1 MSDGLTGDGPAAD
14 MLRAAETL
22 RSSGVA
28 ALRKLDDWR
37 LEAAFL
43 DTVAAF
49 RDPSSPERRG
59 LDPALRE
66 SAALSQGCLDAS
78 LAALL
83 GGFGAE
89 EVRRVIALGRRA
101 RSRPRLVSSGGA
113 NAVDR
118 ERTGDSPHLIVLAGS
133 LPGIALAPLLASLAV
148 RRPAILKSSSREPF
162 FAPAFTTALAAREP
176 ALAAA
181 VTALV
186 WRGGDTSIESPLL
199 EKVGRVVAYGGALAL
214 ADLRRRAASKLIAFG
229 PKASVA
235 IVAGALAPTALEAVA
250 SALAR
255 DVALFD
261 QRGCLSLQAIYTDGD
276 AEALAAALADALE
289 EAARRWPPLP
299 LSPAEAGA
307 LRSMREEAA
316 FLGCDVAPTPLDRAT
331 VVVDRRALFLP
342 SPGHRA
348 VRIHPVP
355 HVDAA
360 VAILRPHAAR
370 LQGVAVSA
378 NGGAAG
384 DGLGDR
390 LTALGVSYVCA
401 PGELQSPGASWRN
414 GGIDLVASL
423 ASDAP
428 AH

>member
-1 MSDGLTGDGPAAD
+1 
-14 MLRAAETL
+14 
-22 RSSGVA
+22 
-28 ALRKLDDWR
+28 
-37 LEAAFL
+37 
-43 DTVAAF
+43 
-49 RDPSSPERRG
+49 
-59 LDPALRE
+59 
-66 SAALSQGCLDAS
+66 
-78 LAALL
+78 
-83 GGFGAE
+83 
-89 EVRRVIALGRRA
+89 
-101 RSRPRLVSSGGA
+101 
-113 NAVDR
+113 
-118 ERTGDSPHLIVLAGS
+118 VLAGS

-181 VTALV
+181 VAAVV
-186 WRGGDTSIESPLL
+186 WRGGDASIETPLL
-199 EKVGRVVAYGGALAL
+199 EEVGRVVAYGGAGAL
-214 ADLRRRAASKLIAFG
+214 ADLRRRAAPKLIAFG
-229 PKASVA
+229 PKASIA
-235 IVAGALAPTALEAVA
+235 IVAGELAPAALEATA

-276 AEALAAALADALE
+276 AEGLAAALADALE

-299 LSPAEAGA
+299 LSPAQAGA

-316 FLGCDVAPTPLDRAT
+316 FLGCDVAPTPLERAT
-331 VVVDRRALFLP
+331 VVLDRRALFLP

-355 HVDAA
+355 HADAV

-378 NGGAAG
+378 NGVYHSLRRDVVGAEDGNVVGAEDGNVVGAEDGAAG
-384 DGLGDR
+384 AATDGLGER
-390 LTALGVSYVCA
+390 LAALGVSYVCA
-401 PGELQSPGASWRN
+401 PGKLQSPGASWRN
-414 GGIDLVASL
+414 GGIDLVAAL

-428 AH
+428 AQ